1 MAKANVDFLIRA
13 KDGAS
18 KVLGQLN
25 QTLKDTARQ
34 NTSTANSTNQLT
46 SKTEELQQQLDG
58 LTASLRRV
66 RQAQSATKAFS
77 GMAADLEANSAQLAK
92 ARDEQRK
99 YADELEKARAPAEK
113 HKITLQ
119 AQKQA
124 LAGLERQ
131 LVRAKGKVEELGA
144 QLTEGSITAA
154 QYKAQN
160 ETAQKKVDKLTA
172 SVERQ
177 VTAIAKTNAEYQT
190 ANAALS
196 TAQAAYQQA
205 SSVAA
210 ALARENKQ
218 LSGTMSKVQAD
229 LRMVGVSADSM
240 EKAEADLIVKEKQ
253 LRQQVTQTNA
263 ALEKQKGAT
272 NGVVDAFNKMFRAS
286 RASMSVYQRLRGQI
300 LSITA
305 TYVGLYGAIDQ
316 LRSVVDVYRQI
327 QAANARFRVAFE
339 GDQKKAQQEME
350 FTRRAAD
357 DLGVDFLTAAKN
369 YSRLQIAAQGTD
381 LAGENTRFIWTSM
394 AASAKVLRASQEE
407 LDGVFTALEQIMSKG
422 SVQAEELTGQ
432 LGDRLP
438 GAVNIMAAALGKST
452 GELRKMME
460 QGQITRDALVLMAV
474 EMKKRYGKEL
484 PQAASD
490 LDAQMARLG
499 NTWRDVQM
507 AFADSG
513 FITELTFAITQLNDA
528 LKSPDAKNGA
538 RELGKLV
545 GDLIRGFVWLL
556 ENIEKVKVAMTALGA
571 VMAAKWLVGLASSL
585 ATVARFL
592 GVVYLNIGKLGPA
605 IIGLLARFITFR
617 AGTVAILSA
626 LFGPAGIFVS
636 LLVALGTFITGWLY
650 DQNKGFREWV
660 NECKIILVGWI
671 ENWKWAFEAVKA
683 LGVAAFQY
691 LANTMTKA
699 LARSINGPLAIIG
712 TAIPDEKLEI
722 FDNIPENLKKNLDE
736 AAKVAEQNK
745 ALIAK
750 QLRAD
755 FAAEEEKRAKSQQK
769 PAKTPYPDVKPGSI
783 LDQVQP
789 NLEGLKPT
797 VPGKDKEAEKHLK
810 ELKRLAE
817 QAADAMLQVRDKMLA
832 LRVEQAKGAEKLRLQ
847 MQQIDNEYAPTF
859 EKLAKAGYSA
869 TSAQVKQ
876 VEALVAAEK
885 KKLEQDAK
893 KQAAEDAEQRVNDLL
908 DRRQMLME
916 RIDYLNKQG
925 DSATANS
932 LKDNLK
938 GVNSELQKSIDQ
950 AIKFAETLGDKN
962 LILKLQGIRD
972 SVAEVRQQVTTA
984 DDVNRDLAQG
994 FTNVFAA
1001 GTEGI
1006 ANMISEG
1013 AKMKDIFTGMRDAFL
1028 QFASDFLQ
1036 QIAQMIMQQ
1045 IVFNALKSMGW
1056 GGAISSG
1063 VNAAANAGAAVA
1075 HTGGIINSVSR
1086 SRNVS
1091 AGIFAGAARF
1101 HAGGLPGLKPD
1112 EVPAILQR
1120 GEEVITRN
1128 DPRHVLNGGGNTG
1141 QQPQAQAP
1149 IQVINTLDV
1158 DQMAQAVLSSPAGA
1172 RRVVNLIRANKTE
1185 VKTILGG

>member
-1 MAKANVDFLIRA
+1 MSKANVDFLIRA

-18 KVLGQLN
+18 KVLSQLN
-25 QTLKDTARQ
+25 QTLKDTAKQ
-34 NTSTANSTNQLT
+34 NSETASSTGKLT
-46 SKTEELQQQLDG
+46 TQTEALQQQLDG
-58 LTASLRRV
+58 LSASLKRV
-66 RQAQSATKAFS
+66 KQAQAATKTLV
-77 GMAADLEANSAQLAK
+77 GMTSDLEANSAQLAK
-92 ARDEQRK
+92 AREEQRK
-99 YADELEKARAPAEK
+99 YADAVEQARTPADK
-113 HKITLQ
+113 LRNTLQ

-124 LAGLERQ
+124 LAGMERQ
-131 LVRAKGKVEELGA
+131 LVRAKDKLDDLGT
-144 QLTEGSITAA
+144 QLSTGAINAA
-154 QYKAQN
+154 QFKAQS

-172 SVERQ
+172 SIDRQ
-177 VTAIAKTNAEYQT
+177 NTSIAKTNAEYQT
-190 ANAALS
+190 AAATL
-196 TAQAAYQQA
+196 AQAQA
-205 SSVAA
+205 SYQTASASAA

-218 LSGTMSKVQAD
+218 LSGTVTKLQAD
-229 LRMVGVSADSM
+229 LRTAGVSS
-240 EKAEADLIVKEKQ
+240 ESLQKSESDLISKEKQ
-253 LRQQVTQTNA
+253 LRQQITQTNE
-263 ALEKQKGAT
+263 ALEKQKGKSNSVT
-272 NGVVDAFNKMFRAS
+272 DAFNRLFRAS
-286 RASMSVYQRLRGQI
+286 RTSMSVYQRLRGQI

-305 TYVGLYGAIDQ
+305 AYVGLYGAIDQ

-357 DLGVDFLTAAKN
+357 DLGVDFLMAARN
-369 YSRLQIAAQGTD
+369 YSRLQIAAQGTN

-460 QGQITRDALVLMAV
+460 QGQITRDSLVLMAE

-513 FITELTFAITQLNDA
+513 FITELSYAVQQLNEA
-528 LKSPDAKNGA
+528 LKSPEAKNGA
-538 RELGKLV
+538 RERGKLV
-545 GDLIRGFVWLL
+545 GDLVRGVVWLL
-556 ENIEKVKVAMTALGA
+556 ENINKVKMALTALGA
-571 VMAAKWLVGLASSL
+571 AMALKWVVGLGREIYAL
-585 ATVARFL
+585 AQFFGL
-592 GVVYLNIGKLGPA
+592 VYINIGKLGPA
-605 IIGLLARFITFR
+605 IVALLSRFVVLRT
-617 AGTVAILSA
+617 GVAAVLSA
-626 LFGPAGIFVS
+626 LFGPAGIFIG
-636 LLVALGTFITGWLY
+636 LLVALGSYIAGWLY

-660 NECKIILVGWI
+660 NESKIILVGWI
-671 ENWKWAFEAVKA
+671 ENWKWAFEAIKA

-691 LANTMTKA
+691 LANATAKA
-699 LARSINGPLAIIG
+699 LARSINTPLALIG
-712 TAIPDEKLEI
+712 SAIPDEKLQI

-736 AAKVAEQNK
+736 AAQIAERNK
-745 ALIAK
+745 AIIAK
-750 QLRAD
+750 QMRAD
-755 FAAEEEKRAKSQQK
+755 FEAEEEKRAKSK
-769 PAKTPYPDVKPGSI
+769 PKAVAAPAVTAPGSI
-783 LDQVQP
+783 LNEVQP
-789 NLEGLKPT
+789 VTEGLKPI
-797 VPGKDKEAEKHLK
+797 VPGKDKEAEKRLK
-810 ELKRLAE
+810 EQTRLAE
-817 QAADAMLQVRDKMLA
+817 QAADALKEVRDRMLD
-832 LRVEQAKGAEKLRLQ
+832 LRIEQAKGAEKLRLQ
-847 MQQIDNEYAPTF
+847 MQEIDNKYAPTF
-859 EKLAKAGYSA
+859 EKLAKAGYAA
-869 TSAQVKQ
+869 TSEQVRQ

-885 KKLEQDAK
+885 KQLQTEAK
-893 KQAAEDAEQRVNDLL
+893 KEAARDAEEKVNDLL
-908 DRRQMLME
+908 ERRQMIMD

-925 DSATANS
+925 DTATANG
-932 LKDNLK
+932 LKPVLK
-938 GVNSELQKSIDQ
+938 GVNDELQKAIDQ

-994 FTNVFAA
+994 FTDVFAA

-1013 AKMKDIFTGMRDAFL
+1013 AKLKDVFSGMRDAFL

-1056 GGAISSG
+1056 GSAISSG

-1075 HTGGIINSVSR
+1075 HTGGVIGSVSR
-1086 SRNVS
+1086 SRSVA
-1091 AGIFAGAARF
+1091 AGVFAGAARF
-1101 HAGGLPGLKPD
+1101 HSGGLPGLKPD

-1120 GEEVITRN
+1120 GEEVITRD
-1128 DPRHVLNGGGNTG
+1128 DPRHVLNGGGSGG
-1141 QQPQAQAP
+1141 QAAQQQAP

-1158 DQMAQAVLSSPAGA
+1158 DQMAQAVLSSPSGA